1 MKYVLEL
8 DYDPVPK
15 LYDSVEEALDAAEQ
29 YMKDDAEGSEVPM
42 SVLWRLPDPPYDCPI
57 YDRATVISKL
67 PEMGEI
73 SLASVGTMGPQEVAG
88 LTLIVATEE
97 HYKKSVEE
105 ANEGIRQLAQ
115 ELADSRQDDVSI
127 SVEGKTKTFKPKK
140 KKKHE

>member
-42 SVLWRLPDPPYDCPI
+42 NVLWRLPDPPYDCPL

-105 ANEGIRQLAQ
+105 ANEGDQTACPRI
-115 ELADSRQDDVSI
+115 
-127 SVEGKTKTFKPKK
+127 GKTAAKTMSPSASRARPKPSSRRKRK
-140 KKKHE
+140 T